1 MEGKTK
7 CPVGI
12 ITEKTNATVPRER
25 IWLWSDCCLV
35 PSGSYSK
42 LFIFAVSQHRL
53 KLVKTITCPLSS
65 QKIANLSGEI
75 GLDLRNE
82 KQGRGKG
89 GWGEMRDSDQ

>member
-7 CPVGI
+7 CPDGM
-12 ITEKTNATVPRER
+12 ITEKSNATVPCER
-25 IWLWSDCCLV
+25 IWLWSDCFLV

-42 LFIFAVSQHRL
+42 LFIFAAYQHTL

-82 KQGRGKG
+82 KQGCGKG
-89 GWGEMRDSDQ
+89 GWGEMRDRDQ